1 MSQTVCLPLQAIQ
14 DITRNRDIDPEEI
27 VSLIFERIDVKGE
40 GKEQDAADDITV
52 KTTDA
57 NGSATII
64 TTSTDSS
71 TTAGPRS
78 TNFQTTNHSR
88 LTGLLKCYRL
98 I

>member
-1 MSQTVCLPLQAIQ
+1 MCLPLQAIQ

-40 GKEQDAADDITV
+40 GKEQHAADHIFVNATKV
-52 KTTDA
+52 
-57 NGSATII
+57 NGSATVI

-71 TTAGPRS
+71 TAVGQQS
-78 TNFQTTNHSR
+78 AN
-88 LTGLLKCYRL
+88 